1 MPQIHSRDLGMDMG
15 YIIRY
20 KAELSRRSFM
30 DLDEILEVVRIV
42 VFLFLGIMMVVFL
55 LALVLNPYFWQGLRN
70 SKFIDKLK
78 KQEPEEMIKP

>member
-1 MPQIHSRDLGMDMG
+1 MDMG

-42 VFLFLGIMMVVFL
+42 VFLFLGIMMVVFFI
-55 LALVLNPYFWQGLRN
+55 ALVLNPYFWQGLRN
-70 SKFIDKLK
+70 SKFIDELK
-78 KQEPEEMIKP
+78 KQKPEEMIKP

>member
-1 MPQIHSRDLGMDMG
+1 
-15 YIIRY
+15 
-20 KAELSRRSFM
+20 M
-30 DLDEILEVVRIV
+30 DLEETLEIVKITVCM
-42 VFLFLGIMMVVFL
+42 FLGIMMVVFL